1 MGIAVIISIKA
12 GLYQNIQAR
21 YPVGTYKESF
31 SSFYPP
37 LPLGNRQIFS
47 SSGIAIYL
55 PFFSLFRFVNIR
67 VSNPC
72 IFFPACFIQLGYVTR
87 VTDLTGLSETL
98 LFVSKF
104 FRLIGWEYLNADGH
118 SVLRKLVSVAERNFQ
133 IIYHNVAR

>member
-12 GLYQNIQAR
+12 GLYRNLQTR

-37 LPLGNRQIFS
+37 LALGNRQIFS
-47 SSGIAIYL
+47 SSGIATYL

-67 VSNPC
+67 VPDPC

>member
-12 GLYQNIQAR
+12 GLYRNLQAR

-37 LPLGNRQIFS
+37 LPLGNRQIFFLIRNS
-47 SSGIAIYL
+47 YLYL

-67 VSNPC
+67 VSDPC
-72 IFFPACFIQLGYVTR
+72 IFFPACFIQFGYVTR

-133 IIYHNVAR
+133 II

>member
-12 GLYQNIQAR
+12 GLYRNLQAR

-31 SSFYPP
+31 SSYYPP
-37 LPLGNRQIFS
+37 LPLGNL
-47 SSGIAIYL
+47 GY
-55 PFFSLFRFVNIR
+55 LFRFVNIC
-67 VSNPC
+67 VSDPC
-72 IFFPACFIQLGYVTR
+72 TFFPACFIQLGYVTR

-104 FRLIGWEYLNADGH
+104 FRLIGWEYLNADGL

-133 IIYHNVAR
+133 II